1 MAPDGSD
8 VALETAVE
16 SETRGG
22 RLVFVDVMKVVAI
35 ALVIAHHAGQAYGPG
50 AADWAVDDA
59 TMAVWLDAFFRVN
72 AAFGMGFMFL
82 LAGYF
87 VPRSYDRK
95 GSRQFLSERWKRI
108 GVPMVLV
115 ILIIHLPVAYL
126 NEEANLSF
134 GEFIRS
140 LYDTGLRSPYFHL
153 WFLGHLLVYSAGYVL
168 LRRYRD
174 RRAGNGR
181 RIWPVPTHATIVWF
195 VVALALVTWI
205 VRIVFPIDHWWPIF
219 FVVAAEPAH
228 LPQYVGL
235 FALGAMAYRGD
246 WLRSLSTRTGSIW
259 LGIGVAAAAGVYYM
273 ALFAPERADE
283 ILDPGGFTAAS
294 LLYST
299 WEAVICAGMCVGLMV
314 LGRVFFRRTNRLLL
328 AISAAAY
335 AAYMLH
341 FGIVILI
348 QSAILDVDASANTKF
363 VFVAALGILLSFGI
377 ALISRW
383 VPGLRDILGTTLP
396 ADAPSKPPKDASV

>member
-1 MAPDGSD
+1 MAPDATDGAVS
-8 VALETAVE
+8 TAAE
-16 SETRGG
+16 LHTQRG
-22 RLVFVDVMKVVAI
+22 RLVFVDVMKVIAI

-59 TMAVWLDAFFRVN
+59 ALAVWLDAFFRVN

-95 GSRQFLSERWKRI
+95 GSRQFLSERWTRI
-108 GVPMVLV
+108 GVPMVLL
-115 ILIIHLPVAYL
+115 ILIIHVPVAYL
-126 NEEANLSF
+126 NEEAGLSF

-168 LRRYRD
+168 LRRYKD
-174 RRAGNGR
+174 RRAGNGKH
-181 RIWPVPTHATIVWF
+181 IWPVPTHATIVGF
-195 VVALALVTWI
+195 VVALALATWI

-219 FVVAAEPAH
+219 FVVASEPAH

-235 FALGAMAYRGD
+235 FAVGAMAYRGD
-246 WLRSLSTRTGSIW
+246 WLRSISTRTGSIW
-259 LGIGVAAAAGVYYM
+259 LGIGVTASAGVYYM
-273 ALFAPERADE
+273 TLFAPERADE

-299 WEAVICAGMCVGLMV
+299 WEAVICAGMCVGLIV
-314 LGRVFFRRTNRLLL
+314 LGRTLFGRTNRLLL
-328 AISAAAY
+328 AMSAAAY

-341 FGIVILI
+341 FGIVIAI
-348 QSAILDVDASANTKF
+348 QSTILDVDASANTKF
-363 VFVAALGILLSFGI
+363 VFVALLGILLSFGL
-377 ALISRW
+377 ARLSRW
-383 VPGLRDILGTTLP
+383 VPGLRNILGTSVP
-396 ADAPSKPPKDASV
+396 ADTPSKPPTDAAA